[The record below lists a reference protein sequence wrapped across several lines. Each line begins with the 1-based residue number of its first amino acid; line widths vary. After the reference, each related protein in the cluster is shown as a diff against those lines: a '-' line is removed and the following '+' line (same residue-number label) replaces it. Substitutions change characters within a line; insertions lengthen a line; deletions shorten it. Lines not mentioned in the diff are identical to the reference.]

1 MGRPAQIP
9 RLGPS
14 WWNSHWTILV
24 ALLLG
29 VLTGIAINV
38 AGGPGA
44 GDAGAGVVARASFFL
59 VVLFDGVAD
68 IFLRL
73 LTMLVAPLVLF
84 SIMAGLAS
92 IGDTRSLGRLGV
104 RTLLYY
110 VTTSLLAIV
119 TGLVLVN
126 TIRPGVGA
134 RLNLDRDPGALA
146 GDTGDLWGIFTRLVP
161 ANVFEALAAM
171 DMLQIITFA
180 LLAGIAMT
188 RLPEPAR
195 EKVIGFV
202 QAGFELMT
210 SLATLVLSVLPIAVF
225 ALVARVAAKSAGE
238 EIRPLLLFMLTVA
251 VGLVFHAVVVLPL
264 VLRLL
269 TRRSP
274 NDWARAVSPALMT
287 AFSTSSS
294 SATLPVTMEVVEER
308 GRVPNKIASFVLPLG
323 ATINMDGTALYECV
337 GAIFLAQFYMTVQGY
352 QLTMTHQLIV
362 VGTALLASIGAAGIP
377 SAGLVMMTIILK
389 ALDLPIEGALLF
401 LAIDR
406 PLDMMRTAV
415 NVWSDTVGSAVIGS
429 FEGAGEVAAAG
440 SR

>member
-1 MGRPAQIP
+1 
-9 RLGPS
+9 
-14 WWNSHWTILV
+14 
-24 ALLLG
+24 
-29 VLTGIAINV
+29 
-38 AGGPGA
+38 
-44 GDAGAGVVARASFFL
+44 
-59 VVLFDGVAD
+59 
-68 IFLRL
+68 
-73 LTMLVAPLVLF
+73 
-84 SIMAGLAS
+84 
-92 IGDTRSLGRLGV
+92 
-104 RTLLYY
+104 
-110 VTTSLLAIV
+110 
-119 TGLVLVN
+119 
-126 TIRPGVGA
+126 
-134 RLNLDRDPGALA
+134 
-146 GDTGDLWGIFTRLVP
+146 
-161 ANVFEALAAM
+161 
-171 DMLQIITFA
+171 
-180 LLAGIAMT
+180 
-188 RLPEPAR
+188 
-195 EKVIGFV
+195 
-202 QAGFELMT
+202 
-210 SLATLVLSVLPIAVF
+210 
-225 ALVARVAAKSAGE
+225 VARVAAKSAGE

-274 NDWARAVSPALMT
+274 IDWARAVSPALMT